1 MDFYSIFVF
10 KILAMD
16 IPKIF
21 AKLTRI
27 DSRYSKIAKYRKLKN
42 INQMNY

>member
-27 DSRYSKIAKYRKLKN
+27 VDIQK
-42 INQMNY
+42 

>member
-27 DSRYSKIAKYRKLKN
+27 DKFKSSKVQKIKDH
-42 INQMNY
+42 